1 MSSPFRVIIAGG
13 SLGGMMLALCL
24 ERAGIDYVLLE
35 KGDIG
40 PQLGASIGFQPHSVK
55 VFEQLG
61 VWDDI
66 KNVASPSLYRQH
78 FDENGKCF
86 EDSRLF
92 ADILERMGRPWIFLE
107 RCEAIKILY
116 SHLQDKSK
124 VRTKTEIVSYT
135 ESEDAITVQ
144 TSTGESIQG
153 SILVGCDGIHSQVRS
168 LMAAEVGKVEPELQ
182 KEINE
187 SFTAEYKCL
196 FGVSK
201 NDSSQPLMQD
211 GMIHTSYYNYHS
223 SFSCANVPG
232 LVFWFFYEKM
242 DKVSRMPNVPR
253 FTEADAAALVSKYG
267 KTVVG
272 PGYTLQDLWD
282 TRVRA
287 TLSPLEEGVS
297 KKWSHGR
304 VVLVGDAVHKAT
316 VNPGLGANTAYEGIV
331 RLTNLLHALLASS
344 PAPSTSQL
352 SDIFNTYEQQ
362 HRSRAETVTTLSGV
376 VTRYEAQDTWYLKMA
391 SRWVS
396 PYIPDGRKADLYA
409 AFSRAAP
416 WLDFLPDPD
425 ATAAATA
432 GLEEGEKNIG
442 AVRAQPVAVE
452 SRL

>member
-1 MSSPFRVIIAGG
+1 MSSSFKVVIAGG
-13 SLGGMMLALCL
+13 SLGGLMLALCL
-24 ERAGIDYVLLE
+24 ERAGIDYILLE
-35 KGDIG
+35 KGEIG
-40 PQLGASIGFQPHSVK
+40 PQLGASIGFQPHSIK

-66 KNVASPSLYRQH
+66 KSVAQPSLYRQH
-78 FDENGKCF
+78 FDESGKCF

-92 ADILERMGRPWIFLE
+92 ADIFEKMGRPWVFLE

-116 SHLQDKSK
+116 KNIQDKSK
-124 VRTKTEIVSYT
+124 VRTNTAIASYK
-135 ESEDAITVQ
+135 ESDNGVTVH

-153 SILVGCDGIHSQVRS
+153 SILVGSDGIHSQVRN
-168 LMAAEVGKVEPELQ
+168 LMAQEVGKMEPELE

-201 NDSSQPLMQD
+201 NDASKPMMKD
-211 GMIHTSYYNYHS
+211 GMIHTSYYDYHS

-232 LVFWFFYEKM
+232 LVFWFFYVKM
-242 DKVSRMPNVPR
+242 DTVSHTPAVPR
-253 FTEADAAALVSKYG
+253 FTDADAAELVSKYS
-267 KTVVG
+267 KTVIG

-282 TRVRA
+282 ARVRA

-304 VVLVGDAVHKAT
+304 VVLIGDAAHKAT

-331 RLTNLLHALLASS
+331 RLTNLLHALLATTPS
-344 PAPSTSQL
+344 PTTTDLAAA
-352 SDIFNTYEQQ
+352 FAAYERQ
-362 HRSRAETVTTLSGV
+362 HRSRAQTVTTLSGV
-376 VTRYEAQDTWYLKMA
+376 VTRYEAQDTWYLKMT

-396 PYIPDGRKADLYA
+396 PYIADARKADLYA

-425 ATAAATA
+425 AVV
-432 GLEEGEKNIG
+432 GVDEKMG
-442 AVRAQPVAVE
+442 GGPVVGAQPVAAE
-452 SRL
+452 ARL